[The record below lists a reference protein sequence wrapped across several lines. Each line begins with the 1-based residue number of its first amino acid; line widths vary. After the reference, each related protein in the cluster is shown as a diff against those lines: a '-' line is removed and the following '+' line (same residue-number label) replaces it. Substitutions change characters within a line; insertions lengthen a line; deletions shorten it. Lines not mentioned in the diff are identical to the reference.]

1 MRDNTMTNPTKLCPA
16 CGCEKP
22 LEEFREFWDCINQ
35 RYRRRGK
42 CSKCRNFA
50 EQVSK
55 EKARKARPV
64 TVRAKEREK
73 ARRYRQNNR
82 EKYDTY
88 HREYKQ
94 KQKMKKFQE
103 MLGRESV

>member
-1 MRDNTMTNPTKLCPA
+1 MTNSTKLCPA

-22 LEEFREFWDCINQ
+22 LEEFNQFWDCINQ

-55 EKARKARPV
+55 ERARKQRPV

-73 ARRYRQNNR
+73 ARRYR
-82 EKYDTY
+82 EKNPERYNEY
-88 HREYKQ
+88 HRLHKQ
-94 KQKMKKFQE
+94 KQKMKKFEQ
-103 MLGRESV
+103 MLGNQNHE